1 MNYFTL
7 NQIEQ
12 CYVVS
17 VSIAHYFIYLYELKP
32 REHGVEMETIQ
43 SEDSENKAEDDD
55 MIPDNQEFNEVV
67 DGLAAEVVNW
77 GNSVIW
83 RFHMAN
89 NKFSEASTALYFLNR
104 WVLLKPYIRSS
115 WQSTEAK
122 EGV

>member
-7 NQIEQ
+7 NQIER
-12 CYVVS
+12 CYVIS

-77 GNSVIW
+77 GNSVI
-83 RFHMAN
+83 
-89 NKFSEASTALYFLNR
+89 
-104 WVLLKPYIRSS
+104 
-115 WQSTEAK
+115 
-122 EGV
+122 